1 MILYTSYKNKL
12 LILTLVLQRQETK
25 EAVNKHAVKVIMP
38 HLVKN
43 LSREQN
49 RKKKIKSCFE
59 GTSKINIGL
68 FCIKYMLYTNWLSIF
83 LAF

>member
-49 RKKKIKSCFE
+49 KKKKIKSCFE
-59 GTSKINIGL
+59 GTSK
-68 FCIKYMLYTNWLSIF
+68 KS
-83 LAF
+83 AFFA